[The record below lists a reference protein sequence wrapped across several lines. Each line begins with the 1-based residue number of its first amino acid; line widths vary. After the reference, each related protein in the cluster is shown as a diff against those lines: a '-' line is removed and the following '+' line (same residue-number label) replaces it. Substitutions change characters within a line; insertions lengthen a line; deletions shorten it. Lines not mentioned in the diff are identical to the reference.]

1 VSAPQ
6 NAPRNTNDLPALAMS
21 CPRKTIVITGATGFL
36 GSHYLLWRMHGDAR
50 FLAIVRGSSPAH
62 SHERLFD
69 ALKLAAASYN
79 IPLES
84 ELVAQKVETLAG
96 DITQPSLGLS
106 DEDVAGLRDAH
117 VDEVWHFASS
127 LRFSERYRSDIEATN
142 IGGCREAIGLAAR
155 IGAKRFVYVST
166 AYTCGRVGG
175 DVHEVLHPLAGPFN
189 NVYEETKCIAEH
201 NAVRLTAEY
210 GLDLRIVR
218 PAAVVGPVATHRTG
232 GSNTGL
238 YGLAREIYRLRDVM
252 NESKASI
259 TLRGDP
265 DCTISFIPVDQT
277 VRDMLMLERDEFPA
291 GPYYNVTATQEQP
304 LSAIVKA
311 ICDQAGV
318 PLMHIEKEPAER
330 SPLELLLDK
339 HMDFY
344 GGYFYNQ
351 KYFKRTL
358 AHVNGVTR
366 SDIEAYVMA
375 QFRSL
380 ARRSE
385 QRLFKLEPVRGA
397 DGVPLSAYYAGPA
410 DAPVVVL
417 ANAYGMPVDFWQP
430 MGKRLA
436 QRFRVITWESRFI
449 PNTTVAFDANAC
461 SASLHHQ
468 DMARVMD
475 HFGVEKAQIVSWC
488 SGAQVALDFARSFP
502 ERAASLVLINGTYC
516 MTPSVPR
523 TDFLTSLLSIS
534 EKIAV
539 DRRRAEMYV
548 RLIYGNGDS
557 GASSGDQKQLYS
569 IMDGVDPFLLHLT
582 SAPFRNPEALY
593 RYASLFVQHFRGD
606 ELQAG
611 AVDVPSLVVTA
622 QGDVV
627 AHHLASREVA
637 DRIENSRF
645 MDIPGGDHFSMYFD
659 EGLADTVAAFVA
671 EHQPAPVPVREPV
684 PAGAA
689 S

>member
-1 VSAPQ
+1 MA
-6 NAPRNTNDLPALAMS
+6 
-21 CPRKTIVITGATGFL
+21 CPRKTIVVTGGTGFL

-50 FLAIVRGSSPAH
+50 FLAIVRGSSAAH

-84 ELVAQKVETLAG
+84 GLVAQKVETLAG
-96 DITQPSLGLS
+96 DITQPGLGLS
-106 DEDVAGLRDAH
+106 GEDVAGLRDAH

-201 NAVRLTAEY
+201 NAVRLCAEY
-210 GLDLRIVR
+210 GLDLRVVR
-218 PAAVVGPVATHRTG
+218 PAAVVGPIATHRTG

-358 AHVNGVTR
+358 PHVNGVTR
-366 SDIEAYVMA
+366 ADIEAYVMA

-449 PNTTVAFDANAC
+449 PNTTVAFDPGAC

-502 ERAASLVLINGTYC
+502 ERATSLVLINGTYC

-523 TDFLTSLLSIS
+523 TDFLASLLSIS
-534 EKIAV
+534 KKIAV

-582 SAPFRNPEALY
+582 SAPFRNPEALF
-593 RYASLFVQHFRGD
+593 RYASLFVQHFKGD

-611 AVDVPSLVVTA
+611 AIDIPALVVTA

-637 DRIENSRF
+637 SRIERSRF
-645 MDIPGGDHFSMYFD
+645 IDIPGGDHFSMYFD

-671 EHQPAPVPVREPV
+671 EHQPAHEPVREPV